1 MSIRVLESIR
11 CGVMVA
17 LGVCTLILLSP
28 AISHAAESERR
39 ITVSEYKSKMTA
51 GWIGQMAGV
60 GWGFPTEFRFK
71 GEIIPE
77 DEVPQWNP
85 EMVNAFD
92 QDDLYVEMTFLRTLE
107 EHGFDVSM
115 RQAGIDFANSRYT
128 LWVANREGRTN
139 LRNRIAPPDSG
150 HPQFNPAAD
159 AIDYQIEAD
168 FSGLIA
174 PGMPN
179 IAIKLGEKF
188 GRIMNYGDGLY
199 GGQFVGAMYAEAFFE
214 SDPARIVAKGLQ
226 AIPKG
231 SQYAEAIRDVIRW
244 HAENP
249 DDWQSTWHLINEKY
263 HLNPEY
269 RQFTAEGFAGPDESF
284 NIDAKLNGAYIVLG
298 LLYGAGNIDDTIVI
312 AMRAGQDSDCN
323 PSSAAGILLT
333 AQGYD
338 NVPEKFLSAF
348 DKETKF
354 QFTEYTFPALVD
366 VSEKLARQAVLRAG
380 GRIEQNAAGEE
391 EFVMPVVAPV
401 PGTLE
406 QSHNPGPIAGS
417 VFTDAEW
424 SKIEGSK
431 LFRYAL
437 LALVLVALLTIKD
450 NRSLRA
456 SAMVIPLAVIYALT
470 GLLDSVT
477 PDDLAATVDI
487 LTVLESLA
495 VAVVL
500 MLLLYPLMRSRGGPV
515 LTGIAI
521 GVLVAAGYVGV
532 LGSQEGR
539 VTSAFNSVITLYG
552 IYAGIFFLATLFA
565 ALLSKRRYTKLR
577 FGGLFVFGN
586 FVIGLVAVYFILNML
601 MASKAPVPIGEES
614 IPIAIVAISMV
625 VTITNFILFL
635 PFLLLSCVNKTCDER
650 LQGWLRV

>member
-1 MSIRVLESIR
+1 MAMAS
-11 CGVMVA
+11 
-17 LGVCTLILLSP
+17 
-28 AISHAAESERR
+28 
-39 ITVSEYKSKMTA
+39 TA
-51 GWIGQMAGV
+51 
-60 GWGFPTEFRFK
+60 
-71 GEIIPE
+71 
-77 DEVPQWNP
+77 D
-85 EMVNAFD
+85 
-92 QDDLYVEMTFLRTLE
+92 
-107 EHGFDVSM
+107 S
-115 RQAGIDFANSRYT
+115 S
-128 LWVANREGRTN
+128 WV
-139 LRNRIAPPDSG
+139 
-150 HPQFNPAAD
+150 
-159 AIDYQIEAD
+159 
-168 FSGLIA
+168 
-174 PGMPN
+174 
-179 IAIKLGEKF
+179 
-188 GRIMNYGDGLY
+188 
-199 GGQFVGAMYAEAFFE
+199 AMYAEAFFE

-269 RQFTAEGFAGPDESF
+269 RKFSAEGFTGPDESH

-298 LLYGAGNIDDTIVI
+298 LLYGAGDIDETIVI

-323 PSSAAGILLT
+323 PSNAAGILLT

-338 NVPEKFLSAF
+338 NVPEKFLSAL

-354 QFTEYTFPALVD
+354 HFTEYTFPALVE

-380 GRIEQNAAGEE
+380 GRIEQNASGEE
-391 EFVMPVVAPV
+391 EFVIPVVATV

-424 SKIEGSK
+424 SKVEGSK

-456 SAMVIPLAVIYALT
+456 SAIVIPLAVIYALI
-470 GLLDSVT
+470 GLLNSVIPREMLIT
-477 PDDLAATVDI
+477 FNI
-487 LTVLESLA
+487 STVLESLA
-495 VAVVL
+495 VAFVL
-500 MLLLYPLMRSRGGPV
+500 MLLLYPLLKSRGGPV

-521 GVLVAAGYVGV
+521 VVLVAAGYVGA

-539 VTSAFNSVITLYG
+539 ITSAFSSIISLYG
-552 IYAGIFFLATLFA
+552 LFAGVSFLATLFA
-565 ALLSKRRYTKLR
+565 AFLSKRRYAKLR
-577 FGGLFVFGN
+577 FSGLFVLGN
-586 FVIGLVAVYFILNML
+586 FVIVLVAIYFIMNSVMD
-601 MASKAPVPIGEES
+601 SKAPLPIDQEN
-614 IPIAIVAISMV
+614 IPIAILASSMV
-625 VTITNFILFL
+625 VTIANFILLL
-635 PFLLLSCVNKTCDER
+635 PFLLLSSVNKTCNER